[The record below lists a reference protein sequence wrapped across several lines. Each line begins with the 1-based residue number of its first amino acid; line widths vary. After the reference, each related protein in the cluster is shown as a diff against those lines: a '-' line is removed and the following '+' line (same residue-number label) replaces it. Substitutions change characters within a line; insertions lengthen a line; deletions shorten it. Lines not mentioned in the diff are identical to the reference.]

1 MILIVNSTLLLGN
14 QPFLSLVLTCLRG
27 QDEQRQD
34 LLKSLHDQLDKFVT
48 NAKEV
53 CSQFCPT
60 CLRVVCK
67 QWMIMIMIKQ
77 RLFDTRRTL

>member
-1 MILIVNSTLLLGN
+1 MVDSTLLLGN

-53 CSQFCPT
+53 DFSSFS
-60 CLRVVCK
+60 RFFERIV
-67 QWMIMIMIKQ
+67 
-77 RLFDTRRTL
+77 